1 MGDVV
6 EQRPDGDPGQH
17 RASGAAGEPEIVP
30 DVVPADPNRPGAELT
45 PAGPTPPA
53 TTQPDPEQLRQFREF
68 QQFQQFQQF
77 LRFQEAQGQLGQ
89 QGQGQPGQLST
100 TADTALVPR
109 RQPQAKPITRKVPGW
124 LQWLGKKILGWLV
137 FFLLLA
143 IFATWAFNEL
153 FGSND
158 DNSTEAAARM
168 GGGTYHTEEL
178 LAKEPYEAVRK
189 VYDAIAQE
197 DPGTNRPL
205 IAEACGRFDND
216 NGIQQRFAENTG
228 DHPDCR
234 HAVIA
239 LHEQVTHVNDYA
251 ESIFPRWYDPDAT
264 TVRIDSCDFDI
275 QGGPALG
282 VFTVTKVEMG
292 QWLITDHEPGPSVCE
307 ANPTGPT
314 GN

>member
-6 EQRPDGDPGQH
+6 EQRPDGEAGQCGVN
-17 RASGAAGEPEIVP
+17 GADSEPEIVS
-30 DVVPADPNRPGAELT
+30 DAMPADSGRPGTDLT
-45 PAGPTPPA
+45 PMSPAPPPGTPGTPGA
-53 TTQPDPEQLRQFREF
+53 AQLSQSPQADPEQLRQFHE
-68 QQFQQFQQF
+68 FQQFQQF
-77 LRFQEAQGQLGQ
+77 LRFQESR
-89 QGQGQPGQLST
+89 GQLST
-100 TADTALVPR
+100 TGSTELAPHQ
-109 RQPQAKPITRKVPGW
+109 QPQAPPPPSKIPGW
-124 LQWLGKKILGWLV
+124 LQWLGKKVLGWLV
-137 FFLLLA
+137 FFLLLG

-153 FGSND
+153 FGSDD

-189 VYDAIAQE
+189 VYHHIAQGRV
-197 DPGTNRPL
+197 DF
-205 IAEACGRFDND
+205 ACGRFDND

-228 DHPDCR
+228 AHPDCR
-234 HAVIA
+234 QAVIA

-282 VFTVTKVEMG
+282 VFTVTEVEMG
-292 QWLITDHEPGPSVCE
+292 QWLITGHEPGPTSCQATSTE
-307 ANPTGPT
+307 N
-314 GN
+314 